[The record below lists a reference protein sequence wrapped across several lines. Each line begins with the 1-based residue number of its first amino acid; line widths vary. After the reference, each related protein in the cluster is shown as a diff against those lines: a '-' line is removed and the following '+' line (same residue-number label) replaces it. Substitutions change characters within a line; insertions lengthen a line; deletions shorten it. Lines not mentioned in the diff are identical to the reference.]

1 MSCFSGKFII
11 FECYKAQETPKT
23 RRCVRCLLITES
35 PKTPGHFRY
44 LIWVLSPNTRSTVL
58 SATKSLHMGLYVH
71 ICTCACAA
79 GSPTTA
85 TTAAREHYCTK
96 LLLLAG
102 RGVHKTHK
110 TRSRALSAG
119 HPHHVGLYA
128 HICTSKCAAGC
139 PTPHVWLW
147 SHGVIWQDRQASLCS
162 GSTLPNLPALPFRC
176 LSSSCCAA
184 L

>member
-1 MSCFSGKFII
+1 VSCFSGEFII
-11 FECYKAQETPKT
+11 FEYYKAQETPKT
-23 RRCVRCLLITES
+23 R
-35 PKTPGHFRY
+35 
-44 LIWVLSPNTRSTVL
+44 STAL
-58 SATKSLHMGLYVH
+58 SATKSLHIGLYVH
-71 ICTCACAA
+71 ICTCECAA

-147 SHGVIWQDRQASLCS
+147 SHGVLWQDRQASMCS
-162 GSTLPNLPALPFRC
+162 GSTLPNLSAPPFRC

-184 L
+184 LSASCHVILCSRLCDNCVWSGRHTASTM